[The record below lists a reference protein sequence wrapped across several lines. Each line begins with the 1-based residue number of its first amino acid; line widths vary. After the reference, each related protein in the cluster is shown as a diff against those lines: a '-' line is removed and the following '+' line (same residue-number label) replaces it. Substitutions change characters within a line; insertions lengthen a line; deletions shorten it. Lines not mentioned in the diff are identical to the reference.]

1 MDAPQLSHFQN
12 YRITH
17 KRRYPMK
24 DYFMGD
30 VFRTLQSWNWRSL
43 LEFDRSTGF
52 FEFGLELLGLF
63 LRNAFLDGLGC

>member
-52 FEFGLELLGLF
+52 FEFGL
-63 LRNAFLDGLGC
+63 